1 MKRSSVG
8 QISCTVAMAT
18 ILITCITIVII
29 AAVVVIAGD
38 ILINVAL
45 QERRIDRNGVMMM
58 AFTWRSWL
66 SRDSQVPKILM
77 MTFPCRTWLSQDS
90 QVPKNLTDGYQM
102 HVGQSI
108 RMLLIAPSC
117 LCRKR
122 GLEGSSLALPTALLY
137 SQPRVAPD
145 NSCGPLFPPPQLSW
159 AAPWAAP
166 WAAVGRHAG
175 IFLTDWRSVC
185 RHIPDGLALRVQA
198 YS

>member
-90 QVPKNLTDGYQM
+90 QVPKILM
-102 HVGQSI
+102 MI
-108 RMLLIAPSC
+108 RTSC
-117 LCRKR
+117 LVTC
-122 GLEGSSLALPTALLY
+122 LVTFLSMDTEIFIYFLLHT
-137 SQPRVAPD
+137 PRTLYE
-145 NSCGPLFPPPQLSW
+145 STQ
-159 AAPWAAP
+159 
-166 WAAVGRHAG
+166 
-175 IFLTDWRSVC
+175 
-185 RHIPDGLALRVQA
+185 
-198 YS
+198 